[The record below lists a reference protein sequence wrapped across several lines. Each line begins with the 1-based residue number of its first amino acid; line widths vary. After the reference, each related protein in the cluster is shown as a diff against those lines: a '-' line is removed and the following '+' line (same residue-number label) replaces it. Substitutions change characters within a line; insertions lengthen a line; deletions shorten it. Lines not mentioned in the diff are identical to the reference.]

1 MQHLAFVHPANLR
14 KAQPET
20 EYDVIMRRAEQA
32 EYDRK
37 ERQKS
42 DRRATR
48 RARVARVF
56 GR

>member
-14 KAQPET
+14 RPRPET

-37 ERQKS
+37 ERQKA
-42 DRRATR
+42 DRRANR
-48 RARVARVF
+48 RARVARAL

>member
-42 DRRATR
+42 DRRANR

-56 GR
+56 GS

>member
-1 MQHLAFVHPANLR
+1 MQHLAFVHPANTR
-14 KAQPET
+14 KAKPES
-20 EYDVIMRRAEQA
+20 EYDVIMRRAHQA

-42 DRRATR
+42 ERRATR
-48 RARVARVF
+48 RARFAGVF